1 MDTSCSEIKSK
12 YFEKTIDE
20 TLKKYPLYN
29 IEEQYAI
36 YICAIQNTEPPIMQ
50 FGLLLAMNG
59 FKAVDY
65 LETKLVETSEDLTV
79 RDIIAV
85 FEWMALKNTYN
96 VSGNPKLLRKIDE
109 KVKQMKNAEWKKITR
124 EMIDEIRK
132 PSRRN

>member
-1 MDTSCSEIKSK
+1 
-12 YFEKTIDE
+12 
-20 TLKKYPLYN
+20 
-29 IEEQYAI
+29 
-36 YICAIQNTEPPIMQ
+36 MQ